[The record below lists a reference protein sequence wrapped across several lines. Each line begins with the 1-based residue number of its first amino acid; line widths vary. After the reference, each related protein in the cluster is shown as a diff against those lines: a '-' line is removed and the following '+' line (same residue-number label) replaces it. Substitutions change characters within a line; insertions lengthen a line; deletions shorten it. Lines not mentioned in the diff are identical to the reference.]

1 MNYIWNYAF
10 KHLMKKYWGGKYRS
24 VPVFR
29 EPMEGDML
37 ADFRHTETGIN
48 SIILSNNQGLSDR
61 ELMGV
66 LLHEACHHIVFE
78 KHGCHVYPHG
88 EEWQEEMRHVGF
100 TGKINRWTDGCDFFT
115 EEQYKEILSKLVRIT
130 DFEGKN
136 EPHSLEDK

>member
-1 MNYIWNYAF
+1 MYIWNYVF
-10 KHLMKKYWGGKYRS
+10 QIFMKRYWNDEYRCI
-24 VPVFR
+24 PVFMK
-29 EPMEGDML
+29 ELEGQML
-37 ADFRHTETGIN
+37 ADFRHTEEGFN
-48 SIILSNNQGLSDR
+48 SIILSSNQGLTDR

-78 KHGCHVYPHG
+78 KHGCFVYPHG

-100 TGKINRWTDGCDFFT
+100 TGKINRWTDGVDFFT
-115 EEQYKEILSKLVRIT
+115 EEQYKEILNKLIRIT